1 MFIQASKYE
10 TVLLTSKITL
20 ILFVQLQFLYR
31 MPDVSVQQLLPHHV
45 QSQRISKNFKDLKST
60 FSFL

>member
-10 TVLLTSKITL
+10 AVLLTSKITM
-20 ILFVQLQFLYR
+20 IQFVQLQFLYR
-31 MPDVSVQQLLPHHV
+31 MLDVSVQQLLPHHV